1 MISISIVNFS
11 GATGT
16 LKWFLNFFNT
26 IDTIKLVKNNENPDI
41 LFCSLFGD
49 INIIKNISAKCK
61 IFFTGENLI
70 LRPPYNNEQLLLETF
85 DLLLGFKYTNL
96 SKKTLRFPLWLAYY
110 PFYCTKTDNNIIDYI
125 EKQHLLN
132 KNHTTQNSAVIIARH
147 DMGGQR
153 IQIIKEIEKYISV
166 LAPGRFYN
174 NTKLIGSTTIDKI
187 NYLKQYNY
195 NICPEN
201 SEGEGYCTE
210 KIFQALESGTIPIY
224 WGSSYP
230 EVDIINENKYCFC
243 DIKNPEKMSKSIKDA
258 IENPDKYLEGN
269 IFKENS
275 KEIIQQYY
283 DDLIKYIKDNV

>member
-1 MISISIVNFS
+1 MIN
-11 GATGT
+11 
-16 LKWFLNFFNT
+16 
-26 IDTIKLVKNNENPDI
+26 KN
-41 LFCSLFGD
+41 
-49 INIIKNISAKCK
+49 
-61 IFFTGENLI
+61 
-70 LRPPYNNEQLLLETF
+70 
-85 DLLLGFKYTNL
+85 
-96 SKKTLRFPLWLAYY
+96 
-110 PFYCTKTDNNIIDYI
+110 
-125 EKQHLLN
+125 LN
-132 KNHTTQNSAVIIARH
+132 KYNIAAIIAKH

-153 IQIIKEIEKYISV
+153 IQITKEVEKYISV

-174 NTKLIGSTTIDKI
+174 NTTPIGLTQLDKI
-187 NYLKQYNY
+187 NYLKQCKY

-201 SEGEGYCTE
+201 SESEGYCTE

-224 WGSSYP
+224 WGISYP

>member
-1 MISISIVNFS
+1 MVFKFFS
-11 GATGT
+11 
-16 LKWFLNFFNT
+16 T
-26 IDTIKLVKNNENPDI
+26 IDTIKLVEKNENPDI
-41 LFCSLFGD
+41 LFCSIFGD
-49 INIIKNISAKCK
+49 INIVKNISAKCK
-61 IFFTGENLI
+61 IFFTGENLNFYPGK
-70 LRPPYNNEQLLLETF
+70 PPYNNEQLLLETF
-85 DLLLGFKYTNL
+85 DLILGFKYTDL
-96 SKKTLRFPLWLAYY
+96 SKKRLRFPLWLSHY
-110 PFYCTKTDNNIIDYI
+110 PFYDTKTDNNIIDYL
-125 EKQHLLN
+125 EKQYLINKNLN
-132 KNHTTQNSAVIIARH
+132 KYNIAAIIARH

-153 IQIIKEIEKYISV
+153 IQITKEVEKYISV

-174 NTKLIGSTTIDKI
+174 NTTPIGLTQLDKI
-187 NYLKQYNY
+187 NYLKQCKY

-201 SEGEGYCTE
+201 SESEGYCTE

-224 WGSSYP
+224 WGVSYP